1 MLFDVIRHACN
12 FFVAIHRI
20 LDQVFERV
28 GIFHVLQNVIGYFAD
43 IYRGRAHD
51 PVGPVPGVTDTVN
64 QARAV
69 PLANASRHGAMLII
83 CSRVRHQDQQFRIGV
98 VRGCGA
104 LNLCIGRV
112 A

>member
-1 MLFDVIRHACN
+1 MVFNFVSHASN
-12 FFVAIHRI
+12 FFVAVHRV
-20 LDQVFERV
+20 LDQVFERFRL
-28 GIFHVLQNVIGYFAD
+28 FHILQNVISYFAD

-69 PLANASRHGAMLII
+69 PLANAGRHGAMLII

-98 VRGCGA
+98 VGSCGA